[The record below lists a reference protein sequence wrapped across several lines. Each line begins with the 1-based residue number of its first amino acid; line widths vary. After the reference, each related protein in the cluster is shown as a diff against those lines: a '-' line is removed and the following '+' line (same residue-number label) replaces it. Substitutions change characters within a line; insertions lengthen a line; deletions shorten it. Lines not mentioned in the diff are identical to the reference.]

1 MFSLKLR
8 ARCSSV
14 TSAVKK
20 DRELG
25 IEDENEKE
33 HEDERETQ
41 KPGGRGGVRGRGRL
55 TGNQKPGGGVRVG
68 VGGGML
74 RA

>member
-33 HEDERETQ
+33 HEDERRTSLASVTSCEEGFSTRRETFFVFCVFFGQ
-41 KPGGRGGVRGRGRL
+41 PIC
-55 TGNQKPGGGVRVG
+55 
-68 VGGGML
+68 
-74 RA
+74 